1 MPPLRTDRSADAAL
15 IERTRQGDR
24 SAYAELWERHSASAR
39 TVARSYSSLDPDDL
53 VAESFTKIYSKI
65 LAGGGPTGA
74 FRPYLFTT
82 IRNTAAGW
90 GRARHE
96 TTLDTLE
103 SFEDPASS
111 ESATLEALDRGA
123 TAQAFRSLPTRWQEV
138 LWYSEVEN
146 MTPQQI
152 APLLGMSANSAAALA
167 YRARE
172 GLRQAW
178 IRVHLRNP
186 ANAPECQWTID
197 RLGSYTRGKLRVRE
211 TTRLETHLDEC
222 ARCTIVAAEARD
234 VGSRLALVLL
244 PLTAGIGGATA
255 YSAWLSQ
262 GAPVADLALG
272 AAGMPAV
279 VTGLHSAGS
288 SGAAGASTGAS
299 GTAGGA
305 GAGSGAAGTAAGT
318 TAGASTAGGLVGA
331 VGGAGVIIGAG
342 VGTLVLAAAAVAA
355 VIIVPT
361 LAAAPPPPE
370 TSVVAEPLPDTTE
383 TEVPD
388 VAAPVPLP
396 IVPPIAPPNPVA
408 PPVDVE
414 SEEVVAA
421 PSPAP
426 NPDPTPPTTPTPTTP
441 TTPPDPE
448 PVDTEALPP
457 VIGNVDTADGL
468 VAPIISGT
476 AEPGATIDVTI
487 AGVSDTAPAVS
498 AFTSDATAVVVA
510 DEQGFWTFAPTG
522 LSAGAYSLSARQT
535 DVAQNISDA
544 SEPID
549 FHLEAPTLEVYTAG
563 PFILAIADGRP
574 NTDVLVTSSRFGSHT
589 ITLDREGRKSIL
601 GLGRIEDGDTITVQ
615 YAANGRLGAQNTAV
629 VNRWGSP
636 EVDATMM
643 PEATALP
650 G

>member
-53 VAESFTKIYSKI
+53 VAESFTKIYSTI

-152 APLLGMSANSAAALA
+152 APLLGMSANSTAALA

-186 ANAPECQWTID
+186 TNAPECQWTID

-211 TTRLETHLDEC
+211 TTRLEAHLDEC

-279 VTGLHSAGS
+279 VTGLHSAGAS
-288 SGAAGASTGAS
+288 SAAGAS

-318 TAGASTAGGLVGA
+318 TAGASTASGLVGA

-370 TSVVAEPLPDTTE
+370 TSVVAEPSPDTTE

-388 VAAPVPLP
+388 VSAPVPLP
-396 IVPPIAPPNPVA
+396 VVPPIAPPNPVA

-426 NPDPTPPTTPTPTTP
+426 NPDPVRPTTPATPTPTTP
-441 TTPPDPE
+441 TTPPDPD

-457 VIGNVDTADGL
+457 VVFAPDTGGGL
-468 VAPIISGT
+468 VDPILSGT
-476 AEPGATIDVTI
+476 AEPGAEIRVQVHSDAALFAASASAVVAEPDAI
-487 AGVSDTAPAVS
+487 ADAGGNWSLTYSGLPAGTY
-498 AFTSDATAVVVA
+498 AFTTTQTDAARNTSLPS
-510 DEQGFWTFAPTG
+510 APVEV
-522 LSAGAYSLSARQT
+522 SLSSPKLLIEGIGRY
-535 DVAQNISDA
+535 VWRA
-544 SEPID
+544 SFD
-549 FHLEAPTLEVYTAG
+549 GAPGASVQVLVGGEVYTQILLDANG
-563 PFILAIADGRP
+563 DYIVRRPVLDPFEIP
-574 NTDVLVTSSRFGSHT
+574 TDIDISVRYVLGERFGPAAPAERAWW
-589 ITLDREGRKSIL
+589 LD
-601 GLGRIEDGDTITVQ
+601 
-615 YAANGRLGAQNTAV
+615 
-629 VNRWGSP
+629 
-636 EVDATMM
+636 
-643 PEATALP
+643 EASAPASLLE
-650 G
+650 